1 MRNRPWLAASKPD
14 PVTCRPMNHE
24 AINDAARRLS
34 GGRLNP
40 APMDLLPP
48 ELRPSSEIEAYAI
61 QSALH
66 AQLSDAGRGD
76 VVGHKIGCTTPIM
89 QEFLGIP
96 NPCAGGVFGP
106 TVHHG
111 NCEVEHGDYLHVGVE
126 CELAVR
132 LCADLLRADEAYSV
146 ETVAPAV
153 ESVMAAIEIVDDRWI
168 DYPSVDTPTLI
179 ADDFFGAGC
188 VLGNPITDWASL
200 DPQAISGGMSINGDS
215 VGVGAGADIMGHPFA
230 ALAWL
235 ANAMNERGSH
245 LRTGEFVLL
254 GSIVATKW
262 VEAGDLVQIDIAD
275 LGGASVRFA

>member
-1 MRNRPWLAASKPD
+1 MNR
-14 PVTCRPMNHE
+14 E
-24 AINDAARRLS
+24 AISDAARRLS
-34 GGRLNP
+34 IGRLDP
-40 APMDLLPP
+40 APMSVLPL
-48 ELRPSSEIEAYAI
+48 ELRPTSETEAYAV

-96 NPCAGGVFGP
+96 NPCAGGIFRP
-106 TVHHG
+106 TVYNL
-111 NCEVEHGDYLHVGVE
+111 NCEVGHGDYLHVGVE
-126 CELAVR
+126 CEIAVR
-132 LCADLLRADEAYSV
+132 LTDDLTVSAQGHSV
-146 ETVAPAV
+146 ESVAPAV

-188 VLGNPITDWASL
+188 VLGDPVTDWASL
-200 DPQAISGGMSINGDS
+200 DLQAISGGMSINGES
-215 VGVGAGADIMGHPFA
+215 VGSGAGADIMGHPFA

-235 ANAMNERGSH
+235 ANAMNDRQDY
-245 LRTGEFVLL
+245 LRAGEFVLL

-262 VEAGDLVQIDIAD
+262 VEAGDLVEIGIAG
-275 LGGASVRFA
+275 LGAASANFA